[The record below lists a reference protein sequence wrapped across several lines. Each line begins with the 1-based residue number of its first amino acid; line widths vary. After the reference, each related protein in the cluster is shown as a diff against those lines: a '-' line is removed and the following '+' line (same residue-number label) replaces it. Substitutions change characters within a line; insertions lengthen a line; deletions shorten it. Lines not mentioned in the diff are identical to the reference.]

1 MNNEDLKSISGLR
14 LQAHLTN
21 NYIYKDSKILMVVKK
36 QYHNWANELMKSGL
50 IQELIKNKLFPETK
64 INNTYTQVK
73 EELIIEQELI
83 SFDNYF
89 YTWTFD
95 MIKDAAK
102 TTLMV
107 NQIANKYGYEL
118 RDAHLLNCMFYFGKC
133 MHIDF
138 DSFVKKSS
146 SNNWIAYR
154 EFVESQVK
162 ILQLLALQPNFE
174 YQKSIKGMENYV
186 PDKIY
191 NSIIEEKDRISR
203 HQQIS
208 ISSLKD
214 IVSSLNLPYEKTMWS
229 EYHIDK
235 KKFDTSR
242 ILEIINIINKY
253 KLKTVVD
260 LASNAGV
267 IAKKILKE
275 CKSIESVIC
284 IDRDHQAL
292 NNLYS
297 NLENEN
303 ILVTFNDLAIA
314 FSKPSIKKHK
324 GELVLCLALTHHLLL
339 TSQLEIDT
347 ILNIIKEYSSKYV
360 IIEFMP
366 LGLYAGDINKTPP
379 IPDWYND
386 EWFLNNFLKHF
397 NLLEKKQT
405 EINRIMYF
413 GEIK

>member
-1 MNNEDLKSISGLR
+1 MNNQELKSISGLR
-14 LQAHLTN
+14 LQAHFTN
-21 NYIYKDSKILMVVKK
+21 NYIYKDSKILRIVKK

-50 IQELIKNKLFPETK
+50 IQELIENKLFPKTM
-64 INNTYTQVK
+64 ISNLIL
-73 EELIIEQELI
+73 EEGLIIEQELI
-83 SFDNYF
+83 PFANYF
-89 YTWTFD
+89 NTWTFD
-95 MIKDAAK
+95 MIKESAK

-107 NQIANKYGYEL
+107 NEIANKYGYEL
-118 RDAHLLNCMFYFGKC
+118 RDAHLQNCMFYFGKC

-138 DSFVKKSS
+138 DSFIKKK

-162 ILQLLALQPNFE
+162 MLQILALQPNFE

-186 PDKIY
+186 PDRLY
-191 NSIIEEKDRISR
+191 NSIIEEKNRVSR
-203 HQQIS
+203 HNQVS
-208 ISSLKD
+208 ISGLID

-229 EYHIDK
+229 EYHIDE
-235 KKFDTSR
+235 KKFDTPR
-242 ILEIINIINKY
+242 ILEIINIFNKY
-253 KLKTVVD
+253 KPKTVID
-260 LASNAGV
+260 LASNAGI
-267 IAKKILKE
+267 IAKKILRE
-275 CKSIESVIC
+275 CNSIESIIC
-284 IDRDHQAL
+284 IDKDHQAL
-292 NNLYS
+292 NNLYNS
-297 NLENEN
+297 LQNEN
-303 ILVTFNDLAIA
+303 ILVTFSDLAIA
-314 FSKPSIKKHK
+314 FNKPNIKKHK

-339 TSQLEIDT
+339 TAKLEIDSV
-347 ILNIIKEYSSKYV
+347 LNIIKEYSNKYV

-386 EWFLNNFLKHF
+386 EWFLNNFSKYF